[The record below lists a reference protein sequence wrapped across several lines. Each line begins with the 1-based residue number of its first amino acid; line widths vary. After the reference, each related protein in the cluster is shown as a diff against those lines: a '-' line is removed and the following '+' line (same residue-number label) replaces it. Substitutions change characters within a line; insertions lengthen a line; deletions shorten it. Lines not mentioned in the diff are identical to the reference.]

1 MTDDL
6 EQKIRTWLT
15 RQGYPLEMRAAR
27 AFRGV
32 SWQSDES
39 AGDQPKD
46 SRWEADQSVYYK
58 NSEGKWREI
67 DVEATIRQ
75 AYPGTK
81 PWRAFEFIAV
91 LECKSNTSKPWVVF
105 SNEATAGPSIWGVES
120 RAANSIGRL
129 FLSEISFLADMEYDF
144 FKVGEHTGYAA
155 VRAFEEGNQDQA
167 YAAVSS
173 IVDAA
178 QHRCRFDGNEHTAR
192 CRIVFPIIVT
202 AAPVFECYLDEH
214 NIEQIEPRD
223 SITLYSDARVPGR
236 QYSVIEIVREQALLR
251 YIERL
256 TELHKKLWIK
266 EQEKIVQSFDLFER
280 RRTLEAEIK
289 SIDSKLGKSP

>member
-6 EQKIRTWLT
+6 EQKIRTWLNK
-15 RQGYPLEMRAAR
+15 QGYPLEMRAAR

-32 SWQSDES
+32 SWQSEES
-39 AGDQPKD
+39 IGGPTKD
-46 SRWEADQSVYYK
+46 IRWEANQSVYYK
-58 NSEGKWREI
+58 SSEGKWREL

-81 PWRAFEFIAV
+81 PWRAFDFIAV
-91 LECKSNTSKPWVVF
+91 VECKSNTSKPWVVF

-129 FLSEISFLADMEYDF
+129 FLSEISFLADMEYEF
-144 FKVGEHTGYAA
+144 FKVGEHTGYS
-155 VRAFEEGNQDQA
+155 VVCAFEENNQDQA

-178 QHRCRFDGNEHTAR
+178 QHYCGFDGNEHTVR
-192 CRIVFPIIVT
+192 CRIVFPIILT
-202 AAPVFECYLDEH
+202 QAPIFECYLDSH
-214 NIEQIEPRD
+214 NIEHIEPRD
-223 SITLYSDARVPGR
+223 SITLYSDARIPGR

-251 YIERL
+251 YIEKL

-266 EQEKIVQSFDLFER
+266 EQDKIVESFDRFER
-280 RRTLEAEIK
+280 RRKLEAAIK
-289 SIDSKLGKSP
+289 SID